1 MPAILSLLAKPGLA
15 AAGLV
20 SFTAQTAAWA
30 HSTIGRR
37 VPTEHYYD
45 LSGSMTHLAIVGHTI
60 VASAAVHGG
69 VVPAR
74 VALLSA
80 LSAVWA
86 VRLGSFLYSRCQRI
100 GKDARFDDLKKSPVS
115 WAAPWMFQALW
126 CFCLQAPLVV
136 TAAALAA
143 GPAGAAAAG
152 ALRATDIV
160 GAAVFAG
167 GLAIEW
173 TADRQKD
180 AFKTA
185 NPAKPMTEGLFKYS
199 VYPNYFGE
207 CSLWWGAY
215 LLATPA
221 LSAPWMHAVALLAPC
236 VDAALILGLSGVPML
251 EKSAWEKY
259 GADAE
264 YRLYRARTSRLVP
277 WWPKT
282 LSEQEV
288 AKIRAD
294 AAAET
299 AKRAASGKDK

>member
-20 SFTAQTAAWA
+20 SLTAQTAAWA
-30 HSTIGRR
+30 HSTLGRR

-45 LSGSMTHLAIVGHTI
+45 LSGSMTHLAIVGHTV
-60 VASAAVHGG
+60 VASAAAHGG
-69 VVPAR
+69 VVPGPR
-74 VALLSA
+74 RPALGP
-80 LSAVWA
+80 
-86 VRLGSFLYSRCQRI
+86 VRHLGGPTRLVLYSRCQRV

-115 WAAPWMFQALW
+115 WAAPWIFQALW
-126 CFCLQAPLVV
+126 CFCLQVPLVV
-136 TAAALAA
+136 TAAALA
-143 GPAGAAAAG
+143 GPAGAAAG
-152 ALRATDIV
+152 ALRATDIL

-185 NPAKPMTEGLFKYS
+185 NPSKPMTEGLFKYS

-259 GADAE
+259 GVDAE

-277 WWPKT
+277 WWPKQ

-288 AKIRAD
+288 TKIRAE
-294 AAAET
+294 AAAEA
-299 AKRAASGKDK
+299 AKRAASGKGK